1 MTVFIEG
8 LRTRLR
14 PLTNTDIGPR
24 YLGWVN
30 DYEVTK
36 YLVGLLFPVTEGDLE
51 GYLSR
56 FEDSKSNFAFA
67 IIDKESDV
75 HIGNVTL
82 NHINWI
88 HRTADT
94 GIMIDDKSFWGNGY
108 ASEAW
113 ALVVDY
119 AFNRL
124 GLRKLTAGVVSG
136 NRASLKALQNL
147 GFVIEG
153 EFKEEVFMM
162 GELRDVYRLG
172 LIRGW
177 GNQPRCHTI
186 QEMMKMK

>member
-36 YLVGLLFPVTEGDLE
+36 YLVGLLFPVTEGDFE

-82 NHINWI
+82 NHIN
-88 HRTADT
+88 
-94 GIMIDDKSFWGNGY
+94 
-108 ASEAW
+108 
-113 ALVVDY
+113 
-119 AFNRL
+119 
-124 GLRKLTAGVVSG
+124 
-136 NRASLKALQNL
+136 
-147 GFVIEG
+147 
-153 EFKEEVFMM
+153 
-162 GELRDVYRLG
+162 
-172 LIRGW
+172 
-177 GNQPRCHTI
+177 
-186 QEMMKMK
+186 